1 MNSKDIFYKVVLCF
15 ILIIFP
21 LSGCGAK
28 KTVKEDPFMEKWRIV
43 AEKSRGYS
51 PVAERRVID
60 LSGKADVP
68 TAKHEAKEREQK
80 KKAEPEKPLPTNKIT
95 MKMHDIELPVLLRT
109 LARAANQNIIINE
122 KVKGRANINI
132 EQAPWNQVFE
142 AVLRT
147 HGLTYGW
154 EGEIIRIMTVED
166 MEHDLKIDAI
176 NEKRQAQVIEMKR
189 VEPFL
194 TRIIHIDYADAAQLK
209 ESLKEFL
216 TKDKDGK
223 PLGSVRVDE
232 HSNALIIQAIGE
244 DIERMI
250 PLIEEIDR
258 AVPQILI
265 EANIVETTKD
275 TAKSLGIQWGGMY
288 APRLGDHNL
297 FVTPGG
303 TGGTVGTNPLTSGG
317 YSPAYGTAGISG
329 HGYGINFPASTIS
342 AAAGAGSL
350 GLMFGTIGGNILD
363 MQLNAL
369 QKDGKLNILSSPSI
383 TTLDNQTAFTENG
396 AKVPYVSVDKDGN
409 REVKFEDVVLR
420 LEITPHLIDGKNI
433 KMKINVKKDEVD
445 DTRNV
450 QGNPYIFRKQTDTTL
465 IVSDGETIVI
475 SGLSKVKKQDKDSG
489 LPGLK
494 NIPVLGWLFKN
505 KYNSEDMEEVLIF
518 ITPNVLK
525 EQIAETGKNEQIE
538 RQPQLE
544 EALPETTP

>member
-1 MNSKDIFYKVVLCF
+1 MNSKDIFYKVALCF

-21 LSGCGAK
+21 LSGCVAK
-28 KTVKEDPFMEKWRIV
+28 KTVKEDPFMEKWRTV
-43 AEKSRGYS
+43 AEKSKGYS
-51 PVAERRVID
+51 PAAKRRVVD
-60 LSGKADVP
+60 LSGKVIIP
-68 TAKHEAKEREQK
+68 EHEAKEQEKK
-80 KKAEPEKPLPTNKIT
+80 KKAEPEKPLPTGEIT

-132 EQAPWNQVFE
+132 KQAPWNQVFE

-147 HGLTYGW
+147 HGLAYGW

-176 NEKRQAQVIEMKR
+176 KEKRQAQKIEMKR
-189 VEPFL
+189 VEPLL
-194 TRIIHIDYADAAQLK
+194 TRVIHIDYADAAQLK

-223 PLGSVRVDE
+223 SRGSVRVDE
-232 HSNALIIQAIGE
+232 HNNALIIQAIGE

-275 TAKSLGIQWGGMY
+275 TARSLGIQWGGMY

-329 HGYGINFPASTIS
+329 HGYGINFPASAMS
-342 AAAGAGSL
+342 ATGAGSL
-350 GLMFGTIGGNILD
+350 GLMFGTIGGNILE

-396 AKVPYVSVDKDGN
+396 EKVPYIVYDEAGN
-409 REVKFEDVVLR
+409 STVKFEDVVLR
-420 LEITPHLIDGKNI
+420 LEITPHVIDGKNI
-433 KMKINVKKDEVD
+433 KMEINIKKDEVD

-475 SGLSKVKKQDKDSG
+475 SGLSKVKKQDKNSG
-489 LPGLK
+489 IPGLK

-518 ITPNVLK
+518 ITPHILK
-525 EQIAETGKNEQIE
+525 EKIMEPGRDEQIE
-538 RQPQLE
+538 RQPQME
-544 EALPETTP
+544 ESLPETTP